1 MADVARSIYDIIGL
15 STDTKSNIIN
25 ICNQTSYSIKDIVNI
40 ISKEL
45 DIKII
50 INVDK
55 KRIRKFDRPH
65 QTGSNNKLK
74 KLTGYKPTYKLKD
87 SIKRIIDNTM
97 KGTR

>member
-1 MADVARSIYDIIGL
+1 MAVEIKELIVKGFVDGEKKI
-15 STDTKSNIIN
+15 
-25 ICNQTSYSIKDIVNI
+25 QEKDIVKI

-74 KLTGYKPTYKLKD
+74 KLTGYKSTYKLKD
-87 SIKRIIDNTM
+87 SIKRIIEHSM
-97 KGTR
+97 KGTK